1 MNQSS
6 PNLSSS
12 TVAEYVR
19 VFEPSK
25 GWLSLNFRE
34 VWRYRELLQLLVWRD
49 TVVRY
54 KQSVVGIGWAL
65 IRPVASMVV
74 FSVIFGR
81 LAGLPSDGVP
91 YPIFTY
97 VALLPW
103 NYFAGCLSGA
113 SDSLVSG
120 AHIMNKVYFPRLILP
135 LSKLFAGLVD
145 FGISFILLIAM
156 MIWYRHHI
164 TVTWGTLCLPVFL
177 LFAMLTALAFGL
189 CLTSFAVKYRDV
201 THLLPFIVQIW
212 MYISPVAY
220 SASLVPDRWRKIYAL
235 NPMTGVIDGFRWA
248 LTGRAQ
254 PDWTAMAISAAVTLV
269 ILISGLYY
277 FRQTERTFV
286 DIV

>member
-1 MNQSS
+1 MNSAA
-6 PNLSSS
+6 
-12 TVAEYVR
+12 AEYIKVI
-19 VFEPSK
+19 EPSK
-25 GWLSLNFRE
+25 GWLSLNLRD
-34 VWRYRELLQLLVWRD
+34 VWRYRELLGLLVWRD

-65 IRPVASMVV
+65 VRPIVSMVV
-74 FSVIFGR
+74 FSIIFGR
-81 LAGLPSDGVP
+81 LARLPSDGIP
-91 YPIFTY
+91 YPIFTF

-135 LSKLFAGLVD
+135 LSKLFSGLVD
-145 FGISFILLIAM
+145 FGISFIVLIGM
-156 MIWYRHHI
+156 MIWYSDDI
-164 TVTWGTLCLPVFL
+164 TVTWGVLWLPLFL
-177 LFAMLTALAFGL
+177 FFAMLTALAFGL
-189 CLTSFAVKYRDV
+189 WLTSFAVKYRDV
-201 THLLPFIVQIW
+201 SLLLPFIVQIW
-212 MYISPVAY
+212 MYITPVAY
-220 SASLVPDRWRKIYAL
+220 SASLVPDQWRKFYAL
-235 NPMTGVIDGFRWA
+235 NPMAGVIDGFRWA

-254 PDWTAMAISAAVTLV
+254 PDWTALAISAAVTLV